1 MTDKRTPMQV
11 LQAAA
16 KDYGINTFQMS
27 AADILE
33 ALDGGSREPS
43 DTTEPAPDHDPG
55 GRDERPTTREE
66 TGRRA
71 RVPLG
76 TMRTKLD
83 FQKRPGYHRHLFDGR
98 SQRIHDA
105 QRAGYEFVEEMI
117 EGRKVKVSVQTGTR
131 EDGSARVD
139 YLMEIRQEFYDHDQ
153 AIKQLVVDEI
163 DAAILSGEPRET
175 GQSEP
180 GKYYTPGEG
189 TSMTPGSRS

>member
-1 MTDKRTPMQV
+1 MTENRTMAE

-16 KDYGINTFQMS
+16 KERGINTFQMS
-27 AADILE
+27 KAAIIE

-43 DTTEPAPDHDPG
+43 DATERAPVHDPG
-55 GRDERPTTREE
+55 GRDERPATREE

-83 FQKRPGYHRHLFDGR
+83 FPKRPGYHRHLFNGA

-105 QRAGYEFVEEMI
+105 QLAGYEFVEETI
-117 EGRKVKVSVQTGTR
+117 EGRRVKVSVRTGTN

-175 GQSEP
+175 AGGEP
-180 GKYYTPGEG
+180 GKFYTPAEG
-189 TSMTPGSRS
+189 TAITPGSRN